1 MDRFLEYCWNGLL
14 IALVVLG
21 YVLMI
26 SLRVGMVV
34 LLMLVS
40 VFG

>member
-1 MDRFLEYCWNGLL
+1 MDHFLEYCWNGLVV
-14 IALVVLG
+14 ALVVLG
-21 YVLMI
+21 YVLI
-26 SLRVGMVV
+26 LSLRVGLLV